1 MDDKTRYHTYRRRGG
16 WLKKVVP
23 NLSFIKS
30 RALLKEGI
38 AFNPYKCDRI
48 RALGMV
54 MLYRG
59 QFIDM
64 YEGDL
69 TRARTNCKN

>member
-1 MDDKTRYHTYRRRGG
+1 M
-16 WLKKVVP
+16 
-23 NLSFIKS
+23 
-30 RALLKEGI
+30 
-38 AFNPYKCDRI
+38 DRI

-69 TRARTNCKN
+69 TRAGQTVKTKEDDYFKQYDEMILAYENS